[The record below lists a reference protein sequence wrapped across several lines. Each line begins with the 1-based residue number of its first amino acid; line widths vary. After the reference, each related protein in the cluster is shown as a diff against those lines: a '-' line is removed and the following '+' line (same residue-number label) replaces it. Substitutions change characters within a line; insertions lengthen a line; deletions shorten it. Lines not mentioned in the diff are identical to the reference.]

1 MPRSRPGAR
10 AAARSG
16 ARVRDGAAPD
26 HAALR
31 RTSVYAAPRWPGP
44 AHVARPR
51 VRLGDPRVVGVAPV
65 PEPATHRGGRR
76 RSGGHR
82 NRGRERR
89 DERPRR
95 SARAPHRWPR
105 RARDRGALRGDRG
118 EHPPLGVDPD
128 RGRAR
133 PPPRA
138 RRAPHVERHP
148 PRRGRERGA
157 GLPRGGL
164 DPPQS
169 DSRTRRMERSG
180 SRATDRVAMTS
191 RVFANAPLVPGGVIE
206 LGPQESHCLVR
217 VRRVRPGA
225 AVEVF
230 DGHVGGCS
238 GTLLDASVGA
248 CRVRLEAAL
257 AFPDVPA
264 IELGVALIDPKAA
277 LDVVARA
284 CEGGAVALTWLQT
297 ARSFNAAP
305 SAARLERVL
314 RAAQRQCGRPTPP
327 RILGPVTLAD
337 WLAEATDRPTWFAAE
352 HE

>member
-1 MPRSRPGAR
+1 
-10 AAARSG
+10 
-16 ARVRDGAAPD
+16 
-26 HAALR
+26 
-31 RTSVYAAPRWPGP
+31 
-44 AHVARPR
+44 
-51 VRLGDPRVVGVAPV
+51 
-65 PEPATHRGGRR
+65 
-76 RSGGHR
+76 
-82 NRGRERR
+82 
-89 DERPRR
+89 
-95 SARAPHRWPR
+95 
-105 RARDRGALRGDRG
+105 
-118 EHPPLGVDPD
+118 
-128 RGRAR
+128 
-133 PPPRA
+133 
-138 RRAPHVERHP
+138 
-148 PRRGRERGA
+148 
-157 GLPRGGL
+157 
-164 DPPQS
+164 
-169 DSRTRRMERSG
+169 
-180 SRATDRVAMTS
+180 MTS
-191 RVFANAPLVPGGVIE
+191 RVFANAPLVPGEVIE
-206 LGPQESHCLVR
+206 LDPQESHYLVR

-352 HE
+352 HERLDPAAQATESKDASRGARLLIGPEGGWTSEESRRFHTSGVRPLSLGPWILRTEVAVTAGLARLWNREGGLIQAPRHAR